1 MADTVNALVNSD
13 NENGTQSAEWTPVE
27 QIDPDQKV
35 LLGRLNPLS
44 GTMEATWAPSSGA
57 AVFKEK
63 TITENGIY
71 DPQQEGADGYSMVT
85 VDIPTADMVKL
96 SPIQPS
102 SECAQVVDSS
112 VYAYNDDQGR
122 LAICGY
128 MKMNEDGAAINSIEF
143 SYPETFQPGSGINP
157 GVHTGMLSAHWYT
170 DSEASVSQLNPTVT
184 VDTNNK
190 TITLNGVN
198 IGAGYDSSFFVW
210 ANRT

>member
-71 DPQQEGADGYSMVT
+71 DPQQEDVDGYSMVM
-85 VDIPTADMVKL
+85 VDIPTPVERMAKL
-96 SPIQPS
+96 TSSDFAEGGEMYIYNNDSGDTMLTGTFSPS
-102 SECAQVVDSS
+102 STV
-112 VYAYNDDQGR
+112 NT
-122 LAICGY
+122 IT
-128 MKMNEDGAAINSIEF
+128 M
-143 SYPETFQPGSGINP
+143 SYPDTFTPAKTTFSGIK
-157 GVHTGMLSAHWYT
+157 GIYV
-170 DSEASVSQLNPTVT
+170 EASSSTHGPYTMANDEIVINTS
-184 VDTNNK
+184 DK
-190 TITLNGVN
+190 TITITLSGRSF
-198 IGAGYDSSFFVW
+198 DSTYTTYLQLW
-210 ANRT
+210 AK